1 MGLTANSRTAHHQ
14 IEPLFLQRWSPRAFT
29 AEPISEA
36 SLLAILE
43 AGRWAPSAYNAQPWR
58 FIYARRDTPQWES
71 LLSLLNDFN
80 RSWAQ
85 NASALV
91 VLASLK
97 TFTAPNATE
106 AQPSS
111 THSFDTGAAW
121 AAIAYQATLSGWHAH
136 AMAGF
141 DHDRTRIELAIPD
154 DVAIEAIAA
163 IGRIADKSTLSEI
176 LQKREVP
183 SPRKSLSE
191 IAFSGSFLN
200 IEKTSA

>member
-1 MGLTANSRTAHHQ
+1 MLSHGASFMPAATHRSGK
-14 IEPLFLQRWSPRAFT
+14 AF
-29 AEPISEA
+29 
-36 SLLAILE
+36 
-43 AGRWAPSAYNAQPWR
+43 
-58 FIYARRDTPQWES
+58 
-71 LLSLLNDFN
+71 
-80 RSWAQ
+80 
-85 NASALV
+85 
-91 VLASLK
+91 SLK

-183 SPRKSLSE
+183 SPRKPLSE
-191 IAFSGSFLN
+191 IAFNGSFLN